1 LLDDRKLTKHAR
13 RIGTGRETRAIVVV
27 VGASRTLVARPARL
41 SHEDVSLV
49 SNYSFQEN
57 APGTAPPSDAGAQ
70 PGGGGAG
77 GPMAGLGSLLFPILL
92 MVFFLW
98 MTRSQSKKQKELETG
113 LKPGDRVVTRAGM
126 VGKLTKVTATT
137 VELEIAPGVQATF
150 LKSSIES
157 LFTADPKPGDA
168 KSGDA
173 KGTESKAAEGK
184 SAEGKLAKDK
194 LAKDKG

>member
-1 LLDDRKLTKHAR
+1 M
-13 RIGTGRETRAIVVV
+13 
-27 VGASRTLVARPARL
+27 
-41 SHEDVSLV
+41 

-98 MTRSQSKKQKELETG
+98 MTRSQSKKQKDLETG

-137 VELEIAPGVQATF
+137 VELEVAPGVQATF

-157 LFTADPKPGDA
+157 LYTAEPKSVEA
-168 KSGDA
+168 KPSDS
-173 KGTESKAAEGK
+173 KGTEAKAGEGK
-184 SAEGKLAKDK
+184 SAESKVAKDK

>member
-1 LLDDRKLTKHAR
+1 MF
-13 RIGTGRETRAIVVV
+13 VV
-27 VGASRTLVARPARL
+27 VGASRTLVARLDRL
-41 SHEDVSLV
+41 SHEDASLV

-57 APGTAPPSDAGAQ
+57 APGTAPPTDAGGQ

-98 MTRSQSKKQKELETG
+98 MTRSQSKKQKDLETG

-157 LFTADPKPGDA
+157 LFTADPKAGDA
-168 KSGDA
+168 KANDA
-173 KGTESKAAEGK
+173 KGAGTKPPEGK
-184 SAEGKLAKDK
+184 SSEGKVAKDK
-194 LAKDKG
+194 LAKDEG